1 MEVRVLEYFLRVVE
15 LGSINRAAAELHLS
29 QPSLSR
35 WLSLLEREVGTPLL
49 IRTRQGIR
57 VTDAGQLLVDRS
69 APVLRQIEL
78 LVGEVGAKARAQI
91 ALGMPISMQRLITAP
106 FVKGM
111 TTEHPDMS
119 LRIYEGINPALR
131 AWMEAGLLDAAI
143 VALSERV
150 PDRFDTVPLVRERLV
165 LVGNAQA
172 GLSMDRPVTIADLA
186 GLDLI
191 QPGQENL
198 IRKQIESEMRRHG
211 HAYRGRIEA
220 ETVPLCLELTRLGAG
235 YTVLPCCA
243 LAGQLDPPSP
253 LTAAPIEGMSLTWA
267 MRVNRAR
274 DHSTAV
280 RLVTS
285 ELVDFIVERVSAGDW
300 RYAEILTKRKR
311 TGGTP
316 TSSFGA
322 RRKVAAGI

>member
-1 MEVRVLEYFLRVVE
+1 MEVRILEYFLRVVE

-91 ALGMPISMQRLITAP
+91 ALGMPTSMQRLITAP
-106 FVKGM
+106 FVRQIADG
-111 TTEHPDMS
+111 HPDLS
-119 LRIYEGINPALR
+119 LRVYEGINPTLR

-150 PDRFDTVPLVRERLV
+150 PDRFDTIPLVREQLV
-165 LVGNAQA
+165 LVGSAAA
-172 GLSMDRPVTIADLA
+172 GLSVDRPAAISDLA
-186 GLDLI
+186 DVDLI

-198 IRKQIESEMRRHG
+198 IRKQIESELRRRG
-211 HAYRGRIEA
+211 HAYHGRIEA
-220 ETVPLCLELTRLGAG
+220 ETVPLCLELTRLGVG
-235 YTVLPCCA
+235 YTVLPGCA
-243 LAGQLDPPSP
+243 VAGRLDPSE
-253 LTAAPIEGMSLTWA
+253 LTAAPIDGMFLTWA

-285 ELVDFIVERVSAGDW
+285 SLVDFIVEQVDAGHW
-300 RYAEILTKRKR
+300 RFAEVMVKRKKASAPYR
-311 TGGTP
+311 H
-316 TSSFGA
+316 A
-322 RRKVAAGI
+322 AAGR

>member
-1 MEVRVLEYFLRVVE
+1 LEVRILEYFLRVVE

-57 VTDAGQLLVDRS
+57 VTDAGRLLVDRS

-91 ALGMPISMQRLITAP
+91 ALGMPTSMQRLITGP
-106 FVKGM
+106 FVQQIAGDNP
-111 TTEHPDMS
+111 EMS
-119 LRIYEGINPALR
+119 LRVYEGINPTLR
-131 AWMEAGLLDAAI
+131 AWMEEGLLDAAI

-150 PDRFDTVPLVRERLV
+150 PDRFDTVPLVREQLV
-165 LVGNAQA
+165 LVGSRAAALRLDQ
-172 GLSMDRPVTIADLA
+172 PIAIPELGDIE
-186 GLDLI
+186 LI

-198 IRKQIESEMRRHG
+198 VRKQIESELRRRG
-211 HAYRGRIEA
+211 HDYHGRIEA
-220 ETVPLCLELTRLGAG
+220 ETVPLCLELTRLGVG
-235 YTVLPCCA
+235 YTVLPGCA
-243 LAGQLDPPSP
+243 VAGRLDSAE
-253 LTAAPIEGMSLTWA
+253 LTAAPIDGMFLTWA

-285 ELVDFIVERVSAGDW
+285 SLVDFIVERVDAGDW
-300 RYAEILTKRKR
+300 RFAEVLVKRKR
-311 TGGTP
+311 GGGVP
-316 TSSFGA
+316 HRA
-322 RRKVAAGI
+322 AAGR